1 MEVERAL
8 LDGEQ
13 EAELAQLQSDKDML
27 EQLNGKMGKME
38 KSAPNNQTR
47 VNTGGC
53 VADEYLQV
61 IKASR

>member
-27 EQLNGKMGKME
+27 EQLNAKMGNVE
-38 KSAPNNQTR
+38 KSTQNNQTQ
-47 VNTGGC
+47 VNTTRC
-53 VADEYLQV
+53 VADDS
-61 IKASR
+61 KD